1 MAANKNTPRFEDVLR
16 ALRSLDAAV
25 PTASLYALSDPGPK
39 EIDALER
46 VWPEVPLNKRRGLIE
61 DLSELAEAN
70 FEVEFTGIYR
80 IGLEDEDAEVR
91 RAAVQALWEAEDVTL
106 MAPLI
111 ELLDHDPDAE
121 VRAAAASALGRFV
134 YMGEVE
140 EIQPAQLRRVEETL
154 LAVIN
159 GTDEAE
165 VRRRA
170 LEALAFSSRDE
181 IPGLI
186 QTAYDS
192 PDQQFRVS
200 ALFAMGRS
208 ADERWSDI
216 VLAETANTDNE
227 LRFEAV
233 RSAGEL
239 ELERAVGP
247 LQKLLKDPDLQI
259 REATIWSLGQIGGQ
273 EARKALEALLERT
286 RDDDQRDF
294 IEEALEN
301 AAFHDDITDFAL
313 FESDEIPDF
322 DAEFDPKKK
331 LDDRLN

>member
-1 MAANKNTPRFEDVLR
+1 
-16 ALRSLDAAV
+16 
-25 PTASLYALSDPGPK
+25 
-39 EIDALER
+39 
-46 VWPEVPLNKRRGLIE
+46 
-61 DLSELAEAN
+61 
-70 FEVEFTGIYR
+70 
-80 IGLEDEDAEVR
+80 
-91 RAAVQALWEAEDVTL
+91 
-106 MAPLI
+106 
-111 ELLDHDPDAE
+111 
-121 VRAAAASALGRFV
+121 
-134 YMGEVE
+134 MGEVD
-140 EIQPAQLRRVEETL
+140 EIQPTQLRRVEETL

-159 GTDEAE
+159 GSDEAE

-192 PDQQFRVS
+192 ADQQFRVS

-227 LRFEAV
+227 IRFEAV

-239 ELERAVGP
+239 ELERAVAP
-247 LQKLLKDPDLQI
+247 LQKLMKDPDLQI
-259 REATIWSLGQIGGQ
+259 REAAIWSLGQIGGQ
-273 EARKALEALLERT
+273 EARKALEELLERT

-322 DAEFDPKKK
+322 GTEFDPKKK

>member
-1 MAANKNTPRFEDVLR
+1 MAPNKNTPRFDDVLR
-16 ALRSLDAAV
+16 ALKSPDAAV
-25 PTASLYALSDPGPK
+25 PPASLYALSDLESTEVDK
-39 EIDALER
+39 LER
-46 VWPEVPLNKRRGLIE
+46 AWPDVSLNKRRGLIE
-61 DLSELAEAN
+61 DLGELAEAN
-70 FEVEFTGIYR
+70 YEVDFTNIFR
-80 IGLEDEDAEVR
+80 LALEDEDAEVR

-111 ELLDHDPDAE
+111 DLLDKDPDAE

-140 EIQPAQLRRVEETL
+140 ELQPTQLRRVEETL
-154 LAVIN
+154 LAAVN
-159 GTDEAE
+159 GRDESE

-181 IPGLI
+181 IPDLI
-186 QTAYDS
+186 QAAYDS

-216 VLAETANTDNE
+216 VLAETVNTDNE

-239 ELERAVGP
+239 ELDQAVGP
-247 LQKLLKDPDLQI
+247 LRKLLKDPDLQI
-259 REATIWSLGQIGGQ
+259 REAAIWSLGQIGGQ
-273 EARKALEALLERT
+273 EARKALEDLLERT

-322 DAEFDPKKK
+322 DSELDPKKK